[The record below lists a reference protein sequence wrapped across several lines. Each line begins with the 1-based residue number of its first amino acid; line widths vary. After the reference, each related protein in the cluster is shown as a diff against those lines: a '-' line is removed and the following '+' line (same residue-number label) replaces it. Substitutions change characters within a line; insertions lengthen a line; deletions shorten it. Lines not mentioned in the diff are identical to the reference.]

1 MKILKLTLSVLF
13 TSILLTACSSKV
25 QTRVVESNKE
35 DVSELLKK
43 LIQKEQEINKLNQT
57 LEDCKE
63 IKDPK

>member
-35 DVSELLKK
+35 DVSELL
-43 LIQKEQEINKLNQT
+43 NQT